1 MSDLHVWVLCKH
13 GFAYNCPRFI
23 DAEIMPERCPGGR
36 EIVFREEIQ
45 HAEAGRHVCHQY
57 GCRNIYIMED

>member
-1 MSDLHVWVLCKH
+1 MSHLIVRDHSQRCEH
-13 GFAYNCPRFI
+13 GFTSPHQTWDVYW
-23 DAEIMPERCPGGR
+23 CPGGR